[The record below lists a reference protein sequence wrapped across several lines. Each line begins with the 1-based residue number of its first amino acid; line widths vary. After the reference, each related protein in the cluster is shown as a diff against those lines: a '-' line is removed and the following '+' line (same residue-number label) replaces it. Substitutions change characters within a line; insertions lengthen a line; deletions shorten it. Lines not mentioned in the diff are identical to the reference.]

1 MLQREGYPVDWL
13 AELKTKNNI
22 VEVVSRYVQL
32 TPKGGRFW
40 ACCPFHHE
48 KTPSFTVNEDGFYY
62 CFGCHES
69 GDVISFV
76 QKIEGITFPEA
87 VQFLAERVGFQVPNM
102 IDIEKSTNA
111 KLRRDRLFSLLSTAA
126 RHYHENLMSAE
137 GEATRAYLAKR
148 GIDKNLT
155 VKFGLGFSKDFN
167 EMINYLSAKGFSQ
180 EEILA
185 SRVGWKSERAE
196 RKSDKLFDALQQRLI
211 VPIIDAMGR
220 VIAFSGRVLDDSKP
234 KYLHIK
240 NSEVFEKDSVLYGIN
255 FVKKEKREKGI
266 DNVFI
271 VEGYMDVISLS
282 KYGFNNAVA
291 GMGTALCTQQARAL
305 KNLSEN
311 IIVCY
316 DGDSAGVTNARKNL
330 KLLEDENI
338 TLTIVTLPE
347 GLDPDDTLKKFG
359 AEGFKKIM
367 AEGLP
372 YVEYCLKTIADKYK
386 LSTQTGR
393 AQYVK
398 EALDFLKTIPEKS
411 QQEIYLEIIHE
422 KSRVGKDI
430 LRNGLE
436 FEVASSVYD
445 PVALDVSIADKSS
458 YVTAAR
464 FVLNCLLNSF
474 KYANISDV
482 SEDIFINS
490 THKKVFEY
498 ILEEVSRNNKPV
510 AHMLYTLT
518 PTLSDDDEGD
528 SQDNKKTENE
538 VAAIVNT
545 IAEFS
550 DETRLVKYYTDSVK
564 LLKSTFYNAKIKELS
579 QKYDGAQDEDRHQL
593 AKELM
598 EYQIKLRKL
607 NSQE

>member
-32 TPKGGRFW
+32 VPKGGRFW

-87 VQFLAERVGFQVPNM
+87 VQLLAERAGLQVPNM
-102 IDIEKSTNA
+102 IDVEKSANA
-111 KLRRDRLFSLLSTAA
+111 KQRRDRLFLLLSTAA
-126 RHYHENLMSAE
+126 RRYHENLMSAE
-137 GEATRAYLAKR
+137 GELARAYLAKR

-155 VKFGLGFSKDFN
+155 VKFGLGFSKDYN
-167 EMINYLSAKGFSQ
+167 DMIDFLLSKGFTQ

-185 SRVGWKSERAE
+185 SRVGWRSERSD
-196 RKSDKLFDALQQRLI
+196 RKSDKLFDALQQRLV

-240 NSEVFEKDSVLYGIN
+240 NSEVFEKDSTLYGIN
-255 FVKKEKREKGI
+255 FVKKEKRDNGI

-271 VEGYMDVISLS
+271 VEGYMDVIALS
-282 KYGFNNAVA
+282 KYGYNNAVA

-330 KLLEDENI
+330 KLLEDENV

-347 GLDPDDTLKKFG
+347 GLDPDDTLKKYG
-359 AEGFKKIM
+359 SDGFKKIISD
-367 AEGLP
+367 GLP

-398 EALDFLKTIPEKS
+398 EALDFLKIIPEKS
-411 QQEIYLEIIHE
+411 QQEVYLEIIHE
-422 KSRVGKDI
+422 KSRVAKDI
-430 LRNGLE
+430 LRNGLD
-436 FEVASSVYD
+436 FEVAASVYE

-474 KYANISDV
+474 KYADISDV
-482 SEDIFINS
+482 CEEIFINP

-498 ILEEVSRNNKPV
+498 IFDEVSHNNKPV

-518 PTLSDDDEGD
+518 PTLSDGE
-528 SQDNKKTENE
+528 SQDNKETENE
-538 VAAIVNT
+538 IAAIVNT

-579 QKYDGAQDEDRHQL
+579 QKYDGGVEEDRHQL
-593 AKELM
+593 AKALM

-607 NSQE
+607 NS